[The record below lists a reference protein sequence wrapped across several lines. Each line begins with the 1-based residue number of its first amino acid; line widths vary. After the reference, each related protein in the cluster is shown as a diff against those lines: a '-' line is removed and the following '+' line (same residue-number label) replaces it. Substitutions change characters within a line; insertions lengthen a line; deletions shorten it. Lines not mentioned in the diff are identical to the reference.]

1 MNNVIT
7 NNHTKKIALKSL
19 RIVSPYLLL
28 CILFWT
34 WGRLSFLLPSVC
46 RIILLSLLMLVSLS
60 LLVLDCYWLFRKNW
74 VKLLVFIACT
84 VWGIW
89 LYDSLD
95 RLSPEQFNIWLRTL
109 NAINNSFSSFFLSR
123 GDYQVHLMP
132 EGIMTHGYILFHF
145 TMYVF
150 VAALT
155 LSLFGR
161 KIINTLNGFTTL
173 LMPTYAFWSKKQ
185 NEKVDALCKSILDNT
200 AYEQMVLAFEENSPS
215 AQNALFDQYMS
226 RDIVVSFIDR
236 RRLSLSVRRASQ
248 HFFMDSDAHWN
259 LAMANLLL
267 EQLPA
272 KSSRKPKITL
282 RISDDQEDLFQC
294 WAIRAREKAD
304 VTLFSEEQMVAQSF
318 TMNHP
323 MLQTPG
329 IEIDKNTCK
338 VSGTF
343 QVLLVGFN
351 RQAREL
357 LRAVVIDSQFV
368 GSEFKADIAAETTAD
383 YEWFCQLYSEAVR
396 EYSLNF
402 KAVSSQ
408 SKEFWTEMERK
419 IGEYNRVIICQDD
432 DYANITTAFRYQK
445 LAKEHGKNPKDILY
459 VQVKERL
466 LYPCLA
472 TMGDKTMPFTIFGQ
486 RKTCYSYQSV
496 FQNKIEKIARLMNH
510 LYYDSYPSSDAAWNA
525 VLFLGQN
532 AQRSAVRGQLNHL
545 RILFGDKNHRPP
557 EHQDKNY
564 KETYKKWSQE
574 FNEKMKGNVLEVL
587 AENDHR
593 RWCALYYLNG
603 IKRLDISTTPLP
615 IKRWKKSQI
624 LEFNAHA
631 GLCPYNE
638 LPQLDAFLAE
648 KGKAYK
654 TASQEYIRQ
663 LIRKIPDFWKE

>member
-1 MNNVIT
+1 MS
-7 NNHTKKIALKSL
+7 LKPSKCKVL
-19 RIVSPYLLL
+19 LKTFRIVSPYLLL
-28 CILFWT
+28 CLLFWT
-34 WGRLSFLLPSVC
+34 WGRLSLLLPSVW
-46 RIILLSLLMLVSLS
+46 RIVLLSLLVLGSLS

-95 RLSPEQFNIWLRTL
+95 RLSPEQFNIWLRSL

-132 EGIMTHGYILFHF
+132 GGMMTHGYILFHF

-161 KIINTLNGFTTL
+161 KIINALNGFTTL

-185 NEKVDALCKSILDNT
+185 NEKVDALCRSILDNT
-200 AYEQMVLAFEENSPS
+200 AYEQMVLVFEEKNPS
-215 AQNALFDQYMS
+215 AQNTLFDQYMS
-226 RDIVVSFIDR
+226 RDIVLSFIDR
-236 RRLSLSVRRASQ
+236 RRLSLPVRHACR
-248 HFFMDSDAHWN
+248 HYFMDSDAHWN
-259 LAMANLLL
+259 LSMANLLL

-272 KSSRKPKITL
+272 KSSRRPKITL

-304 VTLFSEEQMVAQSF
+304 VTLFSEEQMVAQAY

-323 MLQTPG
+323 MLQTPR
-329 IEIDKNTCK
+329 IVIDKDTCK

-343 QVLLVGFN
+343 HVLLVGFN

-357 LRAVVIDSQFV
+357 LKAVVCDSQFV
-368 GSEFKADIAAETTAD
+368 GSQFKADIAAETPAD
-383 YEWFCQLYSEAVR
+383 YEWFCQLYSEAVS

-402 KAVSSQ
+402 RAVSSQ
-408 SKEFWTEMERK
+408 SKEFWAEIERK

-432 DYANITTAFRYQK
+432 DYANITTAFRFQK
-445 LAKEHGKNPKDILY
+445 LAKEHGIDPRDILY

-472 TMGDKTMPFTIFGQ
+472 NMGDATKPFTIFGQ
-486 RKTCYSYQSV
+486 RKACYSYQAV
-496 FQNKIEKIARLMNH
+496 FQNRVEKIAKRMNF
-510 LYYDSYPSSDAAWNA
+510 LYYDSYPTSEAAWNR

-532 AQRSAVRGQLNHL
+532 AQRSAVRGQLNLL
-545 RILFGDKNHRPP
+545 RILFGDKDFPP
-557 EHQDKNY
+557 EQQNRQWLLDNG
-564 KETYKKWSQE
+564 
-574 FNEKMKGNVLEVL
+574 FNEKLTDAALEVL

-593 RWCALYYLNG
+593 RWCALYCLNG
-603 IKRLDISTTPLP
+603 IKRLDVSTTSLP
-615 IKRWKKSQI
+615 IKCWRRNQI
-624 LEFNAHA
+624 IDFNAHA
-631 GLCPYNE
+631 GLCKYSE
-638 LPQLDAFLAE
+638 LPKVDAWLAE
-648 KGKAYK
+648 KGNSDKA
-654 TASQEYIRQ
+654 ASQEYIRQ
-663 LIRKIPDFWKE
+663 LIRKIPDFWDE